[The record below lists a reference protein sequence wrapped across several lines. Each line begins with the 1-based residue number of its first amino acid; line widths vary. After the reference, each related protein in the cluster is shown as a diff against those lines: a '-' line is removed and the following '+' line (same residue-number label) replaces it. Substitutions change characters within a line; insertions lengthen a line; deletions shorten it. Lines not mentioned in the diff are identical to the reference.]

1 MRIARRW
8 WLVVL
13 AALALSGCTYIA
25 PARNPGVIAKRDV
38 PFGLL
43 RPYIP
48 GTNHARVR
56 FVTQPIYL
64 LDAGYHLVP
73 SSRIVPTPIRLSTVV
88 DQLLSGPSVIERSA
102 GYTSAL
108 PANLVLV
115 SAKIV
120 HHVGVIN
127 LGNHLSRLPL
137 TQQIR
142 AEGQLVMTADAAGA
156 TRGLII
162 EVADV
167 RQSMPIPGGG
177 HSRFLTTS
185 QFQGLLNN

>member
-1 MRIARRW
+1 MTSVRRW
-8 WLVVL
+8 SLLTL

-25 PARNPGVIAKRDV
+25 PARTPGAIAKRDV

-43 RPYIP
+43 RRYIP

-64 LDAGYHLVP
+64 LDAGFHLVP
-73 SSRIVPTPIRLSTVV
+73 SSRIVPTPIRLTSVV
-88 DQLLSGPSVIERSA
+88 DQLLSGPSAIESSA

-108 PANLVLV
+108 PKNLVLV
-115 SAKIV
+115 SAKID

-127 LGNHLSRLPL
+127 LGNHLNRLPL

-142 AEGQLVMTADAAGA
+142 AEGQLVMTAVAAGA

-177 HSRFLTTS
+177 HARFLTSS